1 MRQVTVRKENPKK
14 TAKKSTSDAIIEGEV
29 RDIAEEEQV
38 GQSSGGN
45 SADTNTGKAR
55 FPLGM
60 FSAVILSI
68 VALAS
73 SGYLWLDSLAR
84 QQAIEE
90 RLLAHATK
98 TSAQAA
104 LIDQRLAVV
113 TVLERQIKEWQDIS
127 ATQDAAITKL
137 SEMVTTL
144 SAPQAHQ
151 GQAPIKGMIAMMMW
165 QDMKDGQNL
174 SDYNIVLANLAD
186 GAPMLSDVVTKW
198 QMLDFHNLLEE
209 GYDLLEGAGSERMSD
224 ISEQSAN
231 ESPNDGFGAGLAK
244 WFAKVINLEPLNDT
258 APHSVSASSHQPI
271 SDSAPD
277 RAMLHK
283 WLSFDEMYILLSAD
297 DSPQAASWRAR
308 ADKGRDLQ
316 DRLLSLSVS
325 WLANKEP
332 SS

>member
-1 MRQVTVRKENPKK
+1 MTVRKENPKK
-14 TAKKSTSDAIIEGEV
+14 TTKKSTSDAIIEGEV
-29 RDIAEEEQV
+29 RDIGAQEEV
-38 GQSSGGN
+38 GQSSEEYN
-45 SADTNTGKAR
+45 ADTKAAKAR

-68 VALAS
+68 MAVAS
-73 SGYLWLDSLAR
+73 SGYLWLDSFAR

-113 TVLERQIKEWQDIS
+113 TALERQIKDWQDSS
-127 ATQDAAITKL
+127 AAQDAAITKL
-137 SEMVTTL
+137 SEMLTTL
-144 SAPQAHQ
+144 STPQAYE

-165 QDMKDGQNL
+165 QDMKDGQSL
-174 SDYNIVLANLAD
+174 SDYNIVLASLAD

-198 QMLDFHNLLEE
+198 QMLDFHTLLEE
-209 GYDLLEGAGSERMSD
+209 GYDLLEGAGSERKSAISD
-224 ISEQSAN
+224 ESAN
-231 ESPNDGFGAGLAK
+231 ERPNDGFGAGLAK
-244 WFAKVINLEPLNDT
+244 WFAKVINLEPLNET
-258 APHSVSASSHQPI
+258 APPSVSASSNQPL
-271 SDSAPD
+271 SDSPPD
-277 RAMLHK
+277 RAVLHK
-283 WLSFDEMYILLSAD
+283 WLSFDEMYIRLSAD

-316 DRLLSLSVS
+316 DELLSLSVS